1 MNLKFYFEKKKV
13 EKDGKHYTNYSV
25 VVYTDSAND
34 GDKRIIAKIPAKPS
48 FYKPSYYKILDLIAR
63 EVK

>member
-13 EKDGKHYTNYSV
+13 LKDGNHYTNYSV
-25 VVYTDSAND
+25 VVYTDSNED
-34 GDKRIIAKIPAKPS
+34 GSKRIIAKIPVKPS
-48 FYKPSYYKILDLIAR
+48 FYKPSYYKILDIIAL